1 VFDVGFWELTFLATL
16 ALLVLGPDKLPGV
29 VTSVGR
35 MLGRARSLARG
46 LKMQMEREMNQATTG
61 DFSRPSSGPGSDAY
75 RREEAER
82 KAAAEAASK
91 DTADAAGEAGGA
103 RTAGKQEAP
112 ADETTAP
119 SADEREPASRQ

>member
-1 VFDVGFWELTFLATL
+1 MFDVGFWELTFLATL

-46 LKMQMEREMNQATTG
+46 LKMQIEREMNQATTG

-75 RREEAER
+75 RREAAER
-82 KAAAEAASK
+82 KAAAEEAS
-91 DTADAAGEAGGA
+91 TESADGTGEAGG
-103 RTAGKQEAP
+103 TPTTSETEAP
-112 ADETTAP
+112 TSETTAP
-119 SADEREPASRQ
+119 SADERESAKN